1 MTTTL
6 TNGDKAITVW
16 CKFSIAVSTNRE
28 RLVVV

>member
-16 CKFSIAVSTNRE
+16 CKYFIAVSTIRAFS
-28 RLVVV
+28 VVV